1 MKTNDYVKYMT
12 QQFVKYID
20 TPRDERKERKEVRKE
35 TKTPVSQQWFGIL
48 PYGFR
53 LLAETEK
60 ITANKRIRSFKK
72 WRTLLI
78 FF

>member
-20 TPRDERKERKEVRKE
+20 TPRDERKNEKRCGRNKNARFTTLVRYF
-35 TKTPVSQQWFGIL
+35 TLWFQAM
-48 PYGFR
+48 
-53 LLAETEK
+53 AEAEK
-60 ITANKRIRSFKK
+60 ITANITNKVLQK

>member
-35 TKTPVSQQWFGIL
+35 TKTPVSQQLFGIL

-53 LLAETEK
+53 LWL
-60 ITANKRIRSFKK
+60 KRKK
-72 WRTLLI
+72 
-78 FF
+78 